1 MLVRELE
8 TTVIRR
14 TPLAAALAAGLLA
27 LTACGTKPAADEG
40 NTAASAAAS
49 GSPSASPSPTPDFA
63 ADAAAAKARHDKAF
77 PDIAARCAAE
87 GAAATAAAPPA
98 TPAAPATPDAL
109 PTDPEAAKYAENHAF
124 KKQGK
129 LTPEAKC
136 RGEAHAQRI
145 KQALTGPGVVTPATE
160 ESLASAL
167 KAMGY
172 ELASGE
178 VHRTGGA
185 LGFTFFVQGAGPCV
199 TGQLGSP
206 AEVTA
211 HAVYVEGG
219 CTEPR
224 GGH

>member
-1 MLVRELE
+1 M
-8 TTVIRR
+8 IRR
-14 TPLAAALAAGLLA
+14 TPLAAALAVGLLA
-27 LTACGTKPAADEG
+27 LTACGTKPAAGEG
-40 NTAASAAAS
+40 NTAASSAVS
-49 GSPSASPSPTPDFA
+49 GSPSASPSPTRDFA

-87 GAAATAAAPPA
+87 GAAATAAAPSAAPSA

-124 KKQGK
+124 KKQGR

-199 TGQLGSP
+199 TGRLGSP

>member
-1 MLVRELE
+1 M
-8 TTVIRR
+8 IRR

-40 NTAASAAAS
+40 NTAASSAAS

-87 GAAATAAAPPA
+87 GAAATAAAPP
-98 TPAAPATPDAL
+98 APATPDAL